1 MSFSDTSIV
10 AVCVIDDS
18 EYLDTFNRSSLNDS
32 HLLVQDRYILIDS
45 ASEQDI
51 AFAMK
56 FFPATISEREK
67 TAARFL
73 LITSTQRAKCDYNW
87 DGVMYPGTLLSDM
100 KVREI
105 SAMELCNLAEEK
117 GFEIPEKFRK
127 AIVSR

>member
-73 LITSTQRAKCDYNW
+73 LITSAQRAKCDYNW
-87 DGVMYPGTLLSDM
+87 DGVMYPGTLLSDI
-100 KVREI
+100 KVNVFCKTFKLYSKI
-105 SAMELCNLAEEK
+105 S
-117 GFEIPEKFRK
+117 FFY
-127 AIVSR
+127 